1 MRNDLHKLSEEI
13 CLQRYEEKLKEEG
26 VKNIATL
33 DLDVES
39 IIKLKQNET
48 LTEKFKKVGQVQIQ

>member
-1 MRNDLHKLSEEI
+1 MGNDLHKSSKES
-13 CLQRYEEKLKEEG
+13 LQRYEEKLKEEG

-39 IIKLKQNET
+39 IIKSKQNET

>member
-1 MRNDLHKLSEEI
+1 MGNDLHKSSKES
-13 CLQRYEEKLKEEG
+13 LQRYEEKLKEEG

-39 IIKLKQNET
+39 IIKSKQNET
-48 LTEKFKKVGQVQIQ
+48 LTDKFKKVGQVQIQ